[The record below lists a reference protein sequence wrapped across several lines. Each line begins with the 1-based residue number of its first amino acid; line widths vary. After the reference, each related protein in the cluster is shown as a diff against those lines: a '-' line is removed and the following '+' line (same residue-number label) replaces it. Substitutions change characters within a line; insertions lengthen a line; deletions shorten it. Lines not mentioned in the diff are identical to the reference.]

1 MFRVGLEGWP
11 RWSAH
16 PFVVLSAGGHV
27 YPAFAPN
34 TQVFASNSSE
44 MAAGFF
50 FFWYFLVQNLPQ
62 LGMHTVIFSP
72 L

>member
-16 PFVVLSAGGHV
+16 PFVVLSAGEHV

-50 FFWYFLVQNLPQ
+50 FLVFFGPEFAPTGHAHSYF
-62 LGMHTVIFSP
+62 
-72 L
+72 

>member
-34 TQVFASNSSE
+34 TQVFAPSSSE

-50 FFWYFLVQNLPQ
+50 FFLVFFGPEFAPTGHAHSYF
-62 LGMHTVIFSP
+62 
-72 L
+72 